1 MAFSLMQMV
10 RPDNINVEL
19 TLLRILPGH
28 SSLVLQIR
36 SLSWSVFSRIRTE
49 YLSVFSPNT
58 WKYGPVKILY
68 LDTFH
73 AVGVFYPI
81 WGDWFYHAT
90 VGVGV
95 FYPIWGDWFYHATVG
110 VGVFYPIWG
119 DWFYHA
125 TVSRIKIR
133 IHGSL
138 RVLHAQ

>member
-28 SSLVLQIR
+28 SSLVLQEYCVKSVQIR

-58 WKYGPVKILY
+58 WKYGPGKILY

-95 FYPIWGDWFYHATVG
+95 FYPIWGDWFYHATV
-110 VGVFYPIWG
+110 
-119 DWFYHA
+119 
-125 TVSRIKIR
+125 SRIKIM

>member
-58 WKYGPVKILY
+58 
-68 LDTFH
+68 
-73 AVGVFYPI
+73 
-81 WGDWFYHAT
+81 
-90 VGVGV
+90 
-95 FYPIWGDWFYHATVG
+95 
-110 VGVFYPIWG
+110 
-119 DWFYHA
+119 
-125 TVSRIKIR
+125 
-133 IHGSL
+133 
-138 RVLHAQ
+138 